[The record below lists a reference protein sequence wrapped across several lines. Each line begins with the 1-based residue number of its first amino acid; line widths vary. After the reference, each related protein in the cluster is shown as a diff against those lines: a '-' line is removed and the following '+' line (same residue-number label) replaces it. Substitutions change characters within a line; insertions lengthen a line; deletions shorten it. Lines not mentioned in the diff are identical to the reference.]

1 MTALGEVGTIT
12 EIAPNA
18 GVKIL
23 LVTTPATFVGGT
35 DTIAV
40 DLGDYGCSK
49 VYAVFAS
56 SQTTTGEV
64 LADAT
69 VAVDSNTSGVI
80 VLSTSA
86 AGTNVYGIVI
96 YAY

>member
-1 MTALGEVGTIT
+1 MTDRGEVGTVV
-12 EIAPNA
+12 EVAPNA
-18 GVKIL
+18 GVKVL
-23 LVTTPATFVGGT
+23 LVTTPAAFVGGT

-49 VYAVFAS
+49 VYAVSGS

-64 LADAT
+64 LADAAI
-69 VAVDSNTSGVI
+69 AVDSNTSGVI

-96 YAY
+96 HAY